1 MGVVG
6 RGVSRLLRVWSWL
19 CAGRFTCAVWREWAF
34 CVRAQALRA
43 FWRVTPQMGQVV
55 CPGLNA
61 LYGAN
66 LAGVLEN
73 LACNSASTPS
83 GLEVAPLRCRCFRR
97 SLKFEL
103 REMDAE
109 FGGTH
114 CFLTTPRS

>member
-6 RGVSRLLRVWSWL
+6 RGVSCLLRVWSWL

-61 LYGAN
+61 PYGA
-66 LAGVLEN
+66 
-73 LACNSASTPS
+73 
-83 GLEVAPLRCRCFRR
+83 R
-97 SLKFEL
+97 
-103 REMDAE
+103 
-109 FGGTH
+109 
-114 CFLTTPRS
+114 CFLTGQSIAQEFGAVDQS